1 MKYAPGSFSKNFGWH
16 GTGLRKLHSAIRA
29 GFGRQLLPVRRQDWR
44 DRSGIA
50 DKNID
55 LVPINFFLHNHGGTL
70 SIDELVFDAIRKP
83 HSVEFDRL
91 ALFAF
96 HLNRVGSG
104 PRVVERPAMWANKF
118 VRERLWNDG
127 AWVAAEL
134 NDDRLDPFIDD
145 HLDALDDVRV
155 KCRNNYRHMF
165 ELCEYLPSRLSLIN
179 TGAESWIAS
188 ALFLVWDRHLLDGG
202 SAAKADLLA
211 LLEREEV
218 FKLLG
223 TTQDSASAQAGAL
236 VGTYLTAGNMGR
248 FSLPSTVQ
256 GSVTSRSSSATAS
269 TQTEIPE
276 ESTGQ
281 WIDQD
286 ESDSAVERRTI
297 ESQAQLRDRRKAA
310 ALKRHYANTC
320 TFCATR
326 LQIASDKFYSEAAHV
341 KALGKPHNGPDR
353 IKNMLVLCPH
363 HHLQF
368 DRGVLRLK
376 QTANGFV
383 IQSRIKGDAL
393 HGKQIVLKHDLDPDM
408 VTYHW
413 NWHSRTWR

>member
-29 GFGRQLLPVRRQDWR
+29 GFGDQLLSVGRQDWR

-55 LVPINFFLHNHGGTL
+55 LLPINFFLHNRGGTL
-70 SIDELVFDAIRKP
+70 SVDELVFEAIRKP

-104 PRVVERPAMWANKF
+104 PGVVERPAMWANKF
-118 VRERLWNDG
+118 VRESLWNDG

-134 NDDRLDPFIDD
+134 NNDRLDPFIDD
-145 HLDALDDVRV
+145 HLDALEKVRV

-165 ELCEYLPSRLSLIN
+165 ELCEYLPSRLPLIN
-179 TGAESWIAS
+179 TDVEGWIAS

-202 SAAKADLLA
+202 SAAEADLLA
-211 LLEREEV
+211 LLNIEEA

-223 TTQDSASAQAGAL
+223 TTEDYVSAQAGAL

-248 FSLPSTVQ
+248 FSLPSTGQ
-256 GSVTSRSSSATAS
+256 GSAPSGGSNAAS

-281 WIDQD
+281 WIDQE

-310 ALKRHYANTC
+310 ALKRHYAN
-320 TFCATR
+320 
-326 LQIASDKFYSEAAHV
+326 
-341 KALGKPHNGPDR
+341 
-353 IKNMLVLCPH
+353 
-363 HHLQF
+363 
-368 DRGVLRLK
+368 
-376 QTANGFV
+376 
-383 IQSRIKGDAL
+383 
-393 HGKQIVLKHDLDPDM
+393 M
-408 VTYHW
+408 VP
-413 NWHSRTWR
+413 